1 LTAGT
6 IKRLVGLVAALS
18 VCLALGGCTSFSYF
32 VSDHW
37 PTWAGGMPNNVPP
50 RPGAPGYEEFIA
62 HQEGRQAQAPAA
74 GSTAPGAVA
83 PAGAPAAPASTGAV
97 VPSAPAAPAAANA
110 YAPVEPAGAL
120 QPDNQAAVQGG
131 LY

>member
-6 IKRLVGLVAALS
+6 IKRLVGLAAALS
-18 VCLALGGCTSFSYF
+18 VCAALGGCTSFSYF

-74 GSTAPGAVA
+74 GSTAPGAA
-83 PAGAPAAPASTGAV
+83 APAAPESTGAV
-97 VPSAPAAPAAANA
+97 TSSAPAAAPGTANA